1 MGLSHL
7 FYPWGFIFQALAIV
21 HFIRRRPDGFWLW
34 IILIGGALGAFVYF
48 VAEVVPDVGLLRV
61 SFQRAG
67 RRRRI
72 AELDAIVKEN
82 SAIGNVEELADL
94 CFDDRQFARARE
106 LYDKVLASPQVTSV
120 DPYYRRS
127 LSSLELGDAS
137 AAAAD
142 LERVVTKE
150 PKYDFFRAAGLLAH
164 AYALSDRPDLAER
177 QFVSATESSTLSETY
192 YNYATFLAAR
202 QRPADARDWAQ
213 RILNKKATMPRF
225 AKRRER
231 PWFRKAA
238 ALLKKLKP
246 AG

>member
-1 MGLSHL
+1 MGFSHL
-7 FYPWGFIFQALAIV
+7 FYPWGFIFQALAII

-48 VAEVVPDVGLLRV
+48 VAEVVPDFGLLRV

-120 DPYYRRS
+120 DPFYKRG
-127 LSSLELGDAS
+127 LAALELGDA
-137 AAAAD
+137 AAAVKD
-142 LERVVTKE
+142 LEVVVSKE
-150 PKYDFFRAAGLLAH
+150 PKYDFHRAVGLLAH
-164 AYALSDRPDLAER
+164 AYAVSGRPDLALRHFEA
-177 QFVSATESSTLSETY
+177 ATASSTLSETY
-192 YNYATFLAAR
+192 YNYASFLASQGRSDEAR
-202 QRPADARDWAQ
+202 TWAQ
-213 RILNKKATMPRF
+213 RIIAHRDAMPLYVR
-225 AKRRER
+225 RRER
-231 PWFRKAA
+231 PWFRKAKG
-238 ALLKKLKP
+238 LLKRLP
-246 AG
+246 G